1 MVLVLVR
8 NQTRVSVTQI
18 GRVSNVQ
25 SHSALV
31 FWQTVPL
38 QYAVVEVHVLCLTRV
53 FAKMVIQEQFAKH
66 HFVTASLVIRH
77 LFAMVWVRV
86 HN

>member
-31 FWQTVPL
+31 FWQTTL
-38 QYAVVEVHVLCLTRV
+38 LKSAMEEVLAHNLTLA
-53 FAKMVIQEQFAKH
+53 FATMVTLAQFAKH
-66 HFVTASLVIRH
+66 LYALVSWPIQPQFV
-77 LFAMVWVRV
+77 MV
-86 HN
+86 